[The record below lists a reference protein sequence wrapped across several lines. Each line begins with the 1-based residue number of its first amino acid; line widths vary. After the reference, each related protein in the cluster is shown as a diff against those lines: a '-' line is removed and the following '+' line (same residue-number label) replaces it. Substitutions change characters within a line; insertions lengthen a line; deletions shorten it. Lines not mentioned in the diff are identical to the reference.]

1 MNGFKTLTRK
11 SVLAGAIGTVVCTLA
26 LAQAPAAQAEIYLRY
41 SDIRGDVTA
50 KPYGRWIQAE
60 SVQFGSG
67 RTISMALGS
76 YMDGENTAPT
86 FSEIALTL
94 PTGRSTAPL
103 FLESIIGRMT
113 ENLLDGAVTIA
124 FVETT
129 GDGPQE
135 YLEIVLAGAL
145 ISSFSASNGGDR
157 PNVSV
162 SITYTQIEMTYYPT
176 RAADPTKS
184 DGSQGAKITVRYD
197 LTSAAKM

>member
-1 MNGFKTLTRK
+1 MNGFKTLTRT
-11 SVLAGAIGTVVCTLA
+11 LAGAIGTVVCTLA

-176 RAADPTKS
+176 KS

>member
-1 MNGFKTLTRK
+1 MNGFKPLTRK

-145 ISSFSASNGGDR
+145 ISSFSAASGGDR

-162 SITYTQIEMTYYPT
+162 SITYTQIEMTYY
-176 RAADPTKS
+176 PTKS

>member
-176 RAADPTKS
+176 KS

>member
-1 MNGFKTLTRK
+1 
-11 SVLAGAIGTVVCTLA
+11 
-26 LAQAPAAQAEIYLRY
+26 
-41 SDIRGDVTA
+41 
-50 KPYGRWIQAE
+50 
-60 SVQFGSG
+60 
-67 RTISMALGS
+67 MALGS

-176 RAADPTKS
+176 KS

>member
-176 RAADPTKS
+176 KR
-184 DGSQGAKITVRYD
+184 DGSQGGKITVRYD

>member
-176 RAADPTKS
+176 KR